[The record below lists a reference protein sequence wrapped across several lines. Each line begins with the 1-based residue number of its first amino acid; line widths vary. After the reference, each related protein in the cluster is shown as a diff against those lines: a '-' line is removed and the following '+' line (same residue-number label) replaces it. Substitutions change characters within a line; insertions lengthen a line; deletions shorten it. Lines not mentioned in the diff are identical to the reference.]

1 MGIDSPKAD
10 EPERQ
15 GPQVEQEAGPGK
27 KGIGDQS
34 DPADWTK
41 KESTLFNANLILPL
55 PAQMFPTMKP
65 SAKIKF

>member
-1 MGIDSPKAD
+1 MGIDSPEAD

-27 KGIGDQS
+27 KEIGDQS
-34 DPADWTK
+34 DPADWK

-65 SAKIKF
+65 SAKFKF